1 MRLQQLLV
9 GVGCKIY
16 GNDDVEVT
24 SLCCDTSKVSRGC
37 LFFCLNG
44 KNYDGHEMIVKALG
58 DGAVG
63 VVCERKL
70 DTEALQIVVPSSRSA
85 MAICAKNF
93 NDCVAD
99 KMKIVSIVGTNGK
112 TSTSYILNAILCR
125 HGIDCGVI
133 GTNGVFFGGKKYSSS
148 LTTPD
153 PIELHN
159 WLKLMYLAKV
169 RSVIVEVSAHA
180 IALSKMSGIC
190 AEAAIFTN
198 FSQDH
203 LDYFGTMQKYAE
215 VKKSYF
221 CRDYVRNA
229 VVNVDD
235 ELGKQIAVDCPCVTY
250 SAKGDADVFAE
261 NVKVTEDSIIFILN
275 AFGQKAVIKS
285 RLGGLFNVYNILA
298 AAACAVAMGIPM
310 EIVAAAVSELDKI
323 DGRNEKYVLP
333 NGAKIIVDYA
343 HTPDGIDNV
352 LSYLRDN
359 CNGKLIVVFG
369 CGGNRDKFKRPL
381 MAKAVSKY
389 ADFAVITNDNPRYED
404 PKTIAEDI
412 LYGMSCPCKVVLNR
426 KQATEYAASV
436 AESNDVVAVLGKGAE
451 RYQEVRNKK
460 LPYSDSDTV
469 LELINR

>member
-1 MRLQQLLV
+1 M
-9 GVGCKIY
+9 
-16 GNDDVEVT
+16 
-24 SLCCDTSKVSRGC
+24 
-37 LFFCLNG
+37 
-44 KNYDGHEMIVKALG
+44 
-58 DGAVG
+58 
-63 VVCERKL
+63 
-70 DTEALQIVVPSSRSA
+70 
-85 MAICAKNF
+85 
-93 NDCVAD
+93 
-99 KMKIVSIVGTNGK
+99 
-112 TSTSYILNAILCR
+112 
-125 HGIDCGVI
+125 
-133 GTNGVFFGGKKYSSS
+133 
-148 LTTPD
+148 
-153 PIELHN
+153 
-159 WLKLMYLAKV
+159 
-169 RSVIVEVSAHA
+169 
-180 IALSKMSGIC
+180 
-190 AEAAIFTN
+190 
-198 FSQDH
+198 
-203 LDYFGTMQKYAE
+203 
-215 VKKSYF
+215 
-221 CRDYVRNA
+221 
-229 VVNVDD
+229 
-235 ELGKQIAVDCPCVTY
+235 
-250 SAKGDADVFAE
+250 
-261 NVKVTEDSIIFILN
+261 
-275 AFGQKAVIKS
+275 
-285 RLGGLFNVYNILA
+285 GGLFNVYNILA

-310 EIVAAAVSELDKI
+310 EVVVAAVSELDKI